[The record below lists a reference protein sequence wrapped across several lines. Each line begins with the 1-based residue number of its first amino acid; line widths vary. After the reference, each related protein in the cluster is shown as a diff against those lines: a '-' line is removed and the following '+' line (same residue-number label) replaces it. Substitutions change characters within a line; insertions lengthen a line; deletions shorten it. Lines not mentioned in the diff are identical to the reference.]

1 MYSRT
6 DYNKVTQDDRK
17 HIQDYNNTVELQDR
31 KCEQCGQ
38 VMGAEWLTGAVC
50 LKCCRS
56 NHRKAIHR

>member
-38 VMGAEWLTGAVC
+38 VMGAEWILNPVC
-50 LKCCRS
+50 GKCCRA
-56 NHRKAIHR
+56 NHRQVTRR